1 MNHLQRMARVVNT
14 VVTPLARS
22 GRLGAMTEISY
33 AGRRSGT
40 EFRLPVAFRPEGDG
54 GVIRVELPDRKN
66 WWRNFTGEGAPLR
79 VRVDGAE
86 RPGHAVA
93 VRDGRQVRVDVRFD
107 GTR

>member
-1 MNHLQRMARVVNT
+1 MARVVNT

-33 AGRRSGT
+33 VGRRSGT
-40 EFRLPVAFRPEGDG
+40 EFRLPVVFRPEGDG

-66 WWRNFTGEGAPLR
+66 WWRNFTGEGAQLR

-86 RPGHAVA
+86 RSGHGVA

-107 GTR
+107 GAR